1 MKWIFTI
8 SIVIFSHGFFTQD
21 IKVFEDSLI
30 SLLKN
35 VQTEKNAQLAKIHNK
50 EFKAYL
56 EKTIKHPLAF
66 TYQFDSLSKY
76 MSTIKSPDES
86 FRLFNW
92 NIEQKNQ
99 LWPLCQ
105 TVIKKQARLNETKD
119 NQES

>member
-35 VQTEKNAQLAKIHNK
+35 VQTEKNTQQAKHHNI

-56 EKTIKHPLAF
+56 DNKPFIFVA
-66 TYQFDSLSKY
+66 
-76 MSTIKSPDES
+76 MPDGTSDGMVVME
-86 FRLFNW
+86 LDKL
-92 NIEQKNQ
+92 EE
-99 LWPLCQ
+99 
-105 TVIKKQARLNETKD
+105 TVFALLETWD
-119 NQES
+119 DYEGE